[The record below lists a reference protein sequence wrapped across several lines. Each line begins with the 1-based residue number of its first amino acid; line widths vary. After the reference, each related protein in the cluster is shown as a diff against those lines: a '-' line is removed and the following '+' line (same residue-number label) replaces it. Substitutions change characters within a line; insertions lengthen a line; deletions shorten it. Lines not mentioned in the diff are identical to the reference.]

1 MNYVVGGL
9 VGAFAAGA
17 LTFGGA
23 QALDSTSDSG
33 KPNSSNQI
41 VTYTD
46 N

>member
-1 MNYVVGGL
+1 MNFIIGAVVGG
-9 VGAFAAGA
+9 VAAGA

-23 QALDSTSDSG
+23 QALDSTSDNG
-33 KPNSSNQI
+33 KANTANQI